1 MTQFIQSRGK
11 YGKALLSALLL
22 SVLVACG
29 GGKTDRSGTDQGAE
43 GTVVQ
48 LSAADSVAARQRDKR
63 RQAAIDAREQDFS
76 YFRYRIDTSHDEPL
90 ACFVFSA
97 ALDSEADYSPYVE
110 FRPSFKPSL
119 SVEGRELCVG
129 GLSFGSE
136 RTATLLSGLPAADG
150 RTLKKQE
157 EVPIDFADRPPYVGF
172 KGTGVILP
180 RENADGLPIETVNVD
195 QVEVTVSRIND
206 RALAFKRISQG
217 ETNAQGS
224 YSWTWGEND
233 PDDVKEELFK
243 GKIDVARQ
251 QNAPVITVFPLE
263 AAIGALKPGAYF
275 VTVKDAGDIS
285 DAVGP
290 PASTSRWIMLTDLA
304 ITAYEGGNG
313 LDITLRSLK
322 DGRPVSDTNVQ
333 LIARNN
339 DILSEARSDQQ
350 GRVVFPAELTKG
362 DGNLAPKLV
371 LALTAKGELAALD
384 LSRAP
389 VDLSE
394 ENIGGRRTPGL
405 VDAYLY
411 TDRGIYRPGESV
423 KLTAMLRDATGKAIS
438 DRAGNLVLY
447 RPNGLISQKI
457 RFENAASAAVLHN
470 FELPKGASRGEW
482 RIEAQMDGLSGA
494 SGSVRFSVEDFV
506 PQRIAVDL
514 TTDKDTPVKAGGTRD
529 IEVASRFLYGA
540 PGAGLT
546 VKTEAR
552 IERQPNPFPAYE
564 GFTFGRHDS
573 TFQERILEF
582 DDVTTDGAGAALIRM
597 APGKAGNDSGTPLRL
612 NAVISVLEPGGRAVS
627 ESVRVPYR
635 PEDLYLGLKPGFD
648 YSVEEGGDATYQVV
662 AMDADGNAVAQ
673 DLKWKLL
680 AIDWHYD
687 WYNDGDSWR
696 WRRSRTVT
704 KVNEGVVS
712 TPAGGTGE
720 ITVSGLDWGSHELVV
735 ETADGKTTTSASDDF
750 YVGWGGYVSED
761 GVEAPDRVKVTG
773 PAKSPASGQTAEI
786 TIVPPYDGQAQIVVA
801 TDKVISVQNIAVTE
815 GGTQV
820 TLPVNDEWGDGAYV
834 MVSVFT
840 ERDPVLQA
848 KPRRAVG
855 VTYVPLDM
863 EARTFSMAITAPKV
877 ARPRGEQVVE
887 VDVGDGPREPVY
899 LTLAAVDEGILRLT
913 KFKSPDPV
921 SYYYGK
927 KALGVEL
934 YDDYGRL
941 LDPNMGLPAE
951 VRTGGDQ
958 IGGEGLS
965 VVPVK
970 SVALFSG
977 LVDVG
982 RSGKAKIRFDVP
994 EFNGELRLM
1003 AVAWS
1008 KTGLGSAVSTMTVR
1022 DEAPADLIMPR
1033 FLAPGDEAVLT
1044 ASVDNVELEAGEFS
1058 ALVSATKG
1066 VTIADGKLTR
1076 SLKTGERADLPVRVG
1091 ADEEGISTVRMDVKG
1106 PGKYAVDRSYD
1117 IQTRS
1122 PYLPVTRVTSKLM
1135 QPGDSFSIGKD
1146 LLTDLVPGSGAVS
1159 VGFST
1164 IPVDAATLYA
1174 SLDRYPYGCTEQT
1187 TSRALPLLYSEQLV
1201 AMGAKDANDDPKMKV
1216 QVAVNTL
1223 LNRQSADG
1231 AFGLWREG
1239 DGYASPWLGA
1249 YATDFIYRA
1258 KEAGYAVPDEAL
1270 DRAYGALRQ
1279 IATGD
1284 AWRVYG
1290 YDTDVYESR
1299 YSNDT
1304 VDQMM
1309 KRSSAYALYVLA
1321 KAGKADISRLRYLH
1335 DRELGKIDSPLARA
1349 HLGAALALMGD
1360 RARATSAFRA
1370 AENALGYNNTGD
1382 YYQTPLRDMAGV
1394 LALAADAGQTET
1406 LERLAAKLGN
1416 ESPDPSALTTQEKS
1430 FLLQAVNDLSKGEEG
1445 FRLNVEGL
1453 GRGNDND
1460 RQYAITEAQATEG
1473 VTFKLEGKAPMFRT
1487 VMVSGA
1493 PTSAPPAAASKMKVD
1508 KAFYTLTGGRVDL
1521 SRVNQGDQLVVK
1533 MTVSPEERRLN
1544 PVIVADLLPAGF
1556 EIETVLR
1563 PADGRQQYGQS
1574 GAFAYLGELAN
1585 VQTAQAQ
1592 DDRYVAAVNVY
1603 ANPVTMAYVVRA
1615 VTPGDFAIP
1624 GVVAEDMYRPNV
1636 FARSRAGR
1644 VTIAPAQGAAEGGK

>member
-423 KLTAMLRDATGKAIS
+423 KLTAMLRDSTGKAIS

-648 YSVEEGGDATYQVV
+648 YSVEEGGDATYQAV

-899 LTLAAVDEGILRLT
+899 LTIAAVDEGILRLT

-1493 PTSAPPAAASKMKVD
+1493 PTSAPPAAASKMKVE